1 MIRDLMKQFGRKHRV
16 YLKIKKVENNKKKK
30 KEETWTTLMCC
41 HEMCT

>member
-16 YLKIKKVENNKKKK
+16 YLKIKKVENNNK

>member
-30 KEETWTTLMCC
+30 GRNMDNINVLS
-41 HEMCT
+41 